1 MIQVKLK
8 VWGKHVN
15 IFDEKFD
22 DPPIVMVKQAVL
34 KQFNGIK
41 HFSMIKNSVL
51 SVNPNMDEAQKLKE
65 WYEQF
70 VEEQFEDF

>member
-1 MIQVKLK
+1 
-8 VWGKHVN
+8 
-15 IFDEKFD
+15 
-22 DPPIVMVKQAVL
+22 MVKQVVL

-51 SVNPNMDEAQKLKE
+51 SVNPNTDEAQQLKK

-70 VEEQFEDF
+70 LTMEDF